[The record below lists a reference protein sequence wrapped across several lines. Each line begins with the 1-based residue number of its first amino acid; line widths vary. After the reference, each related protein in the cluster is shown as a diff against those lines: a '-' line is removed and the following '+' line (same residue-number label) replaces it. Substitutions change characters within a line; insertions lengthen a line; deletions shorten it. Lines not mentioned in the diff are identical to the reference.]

1 MRFLFV
7 CLLLEVVYRPVS
19 AQGDWVVTL
28 KNDTLRG
35 EVRILTYD
43 LMDRVQVKSEEG
55 RQVFTAVQVRNV
67 QIAGDDYQ
75 PVKMDNRIHL
85 MKLLSQ
91 GYLSLYAFRLENQNS
106 YDGRCLVKLGGAT
119 LELPNLTF
127 KKTMATFLEDCE
139 AVSEKVKEGAWSKK
153 DLDVIIKEYNTCI
166 AAQSR
171 QKIVADASDE
181 KTDRI
186 EALRSKVEQ
195 SDLESKSD
203 VLELLSDLQKK
214 VSKGEAV
221 PNYLTEG
228 LKSYLDKQP
237 AFAADLAEVIRLV
250 KN

>member
-7 CLLLEVVYRPVS
+7 LLLMEAAYRPGS
-19 AQGDWVVTL
+19 AQNDFVVTL
-28 KNDTLRG
+28 KSDTLRG

-43 LMDRVQVKSEEG
+43 LMDRVQVKTDDG
-55 RQVFTAVQVRNV
+55 KQLFTAVQVRNV
-67 QIAGDDYQ
+67 HIAGENFQ

-85 MKLLSQ
+85 MKVLSQ
-91 GYLSLYAFRLENQNS
+91 GYLSLYAFRLENQSS

-139 AVSEKVKEGAWSKK
+139 TVSAKVKEGEWSKK
-153 DLDVIIKEYNTCI
+153 DINTIIEAYNVCVS
-166 AAQSR
+166 AQSR
-171 QKIVADASDE
+171 QKIAAGASDE
-181 KTDRI
+181 KMNRI
-186 EALRSKVEQ
+186 EALRTKVEQ
-195 SDLESKSD
+195 SDMESKKD
-203 VLELLSDLQKK
+203 VLDLLSDLQKK

-228 LKSYLDKQP
+228 LKSYLDKQS
-237 AFAADLAEVIRLV
+237 ALAADLAEVIRLI